1 MAITVNL
8 NTLRQSSG
16 RHWRIG
22 QGKACRTICLF
33 YRNTCQ
39 EQAVRHMASKLVA
52 ARQLEGKLSLSGM
65 ARLAEVNSG
74 EMELFQQ
81 IMESMS

>member
-1 MAITVNL
+1 
-8 NTLRQSSG
+8 
-16 RHWRIG
+16 
-22 QGKACRTICLF
+22 
-33 YRNTCQ
+33 
-39 EQAVRHMASKLVA
+39 MASKLVA